1 VTQGSGGAGK
11 PPPPDRDDD
20 PMFRPASD
28 AGWSDAPA
36 KPAAASPT
44 AASPTA
50 ASPAAGSPIAASPT
64 AASPAAASP
73 TAASP
78 AAASPTA
85 ASPTAASPTATSPT
99 AAPPAT
105 SSSVAASPPIGSP
118 HSSIATSP
126 TTAVSSMG
134 ATSGASPAPP
144 PSTARRATTPPSSF
158 SATVAPGVKA
168 TVSLPS
174 TTPATSRGVAFPA
187 YVPPS
192 PPAGTVASKPAA
204 IDDPTLPD
212 LPATHDENALRAAVG
227 VSPLRSDKPSSD
239 AGDRDGAV
247 RDTDDEPD
255 EPRGRRPRTVLAA
268 ALAVAG
274 LVGVGVLVLVGYLN
288 SDRYVLACE
297 PDLAVPEQGRGFP
310 PWGTRPLAGATWHP
324 LKIAP
329 ETRCKPVETDDPLVL
344 ERSFLAMVL
353 DQASAQLSAHEVAKV
368 DDAEALLEQAL
379 LLTRPPEHE
388 TETLAKERTERHQEV
403 ERLLGDV
410 AFWRGAAKVR
420 DAASA
425 LGDAI
430 KQFDAAVAQHPQHA
444 TDAPAW
450 AAHARRLAQ
459 DLRTGPSGAPGSA
472 PAAAPPTASP
482 SGERPAAAALTAP
495 PGTALPVEP
504 EKSPATPAQAAPPD
518 AGTPTG
524 GVLL

>member
-1 VTQGSGGAGK
+1 
-11 PPPPDRDDD
+11 
-20 PMFRPASD
+20 
-28 AGWSDAPA
+28 
-36 KPAAASPT
+36 
-44 AASPTA
+44 
-50 ASPAAGSPIAASPT
+50 
-64 AASPAAASP
+64 
-73 TAASP
+73 
-78 AAASPTA
+78 
-85 ASPTAASPTATSPT
+85 
-99 AAPPAT
+99 
-105 SSSVAASPPIGSP
+105 
-118 HSSIATSP
+118 
-126 TTAVSSMG
+126 
-134 ATSGASPAPP
+134 
-144 PSTARRATTPPSSF
+144 
-158 SATVAPGVKA
+158 
-168 TVSLPS
+168 
-174 TTPATSRGVAFPA
+174 
-187 YVPPS
+187 
-192 PPAGTVASKPAA
+192 VASKPAA

-255 EPRGRRPRTVLAA
+255 EARRRRPPRTVLAA

-379 LLTRPPEHE
+379 LLTRPPEQE
-388 TETLAKERTERHQEV
+388 PETLAKQRTERHQEV

-459 DLRTGPSGAPGSA
+459 DLRTGPSGALGATSTAPSA
-472 PAAAPPTASP
+472 GAAAPPTASP
-482 SGERPAAAALTAP
+482 SGERPAAAAPTAP

-504 EKSPATPAQAAPPD
+504 EKSPANPAQAAPPD

>member
-1 VTQGSGGAGK
+1 MTQGSGGAGK

-28 AGWSDAPA
+28 TGWGDAPA
-36 KPAAASPT
+36 NPTAAAPTAAAPT
-44 AASPTA
+44 AASSVTASPLVASSVTASPPVGSPHASITTSPATAASSTGASPA
-50 ASPAAGSPIAASPT
+50 ASPASASSLP
-64 AASPAAASP
+64 
-73 TAASP
+73 
-78 AAASPTA
+78 
-85 ASPTAASPTATSPT
+85 
-99 AAPPAT
+99 
-105 SSSVAASPPIGSP
+105 
-118 HSSIATSP
+118 
-126 TTAVSSMG
+126 
-134 ATSGASPAPP
+134 
-144 PSTARRATTPPSSF
+144 TARRATTPPSSF

-174 TTPATSRGVAFPA
+174 TTPATSRGVSFPA

-192 PPAGTVASKPAA
+192 ASAGTVTSKPAA

-212 LPATHDENALRAAVG
+212 LPAIHDENALRAAVG

-239 AGDRDGAV
+239 AGDRDRAE

-255 EPRGRRPRTVLAA
+255 EPRRRRPRTVLAA

-368 DDAEALLEQAL
+368 DDAEALLKQAL

-388 TETLAKERTERHQEV
+388 PETLAKQRTERHQNV

-420 DAASA
+420 DATSA

-444 TDAPAW
+444 ADAAAW
-450 AAHARRLAQ
+450 AAHVRRLAQ
-459 DLRTGPSGAPGSA
+459 DLRTGPTAAPGSA
-472 PAAAPPTASP
+472 PSAPSAAAPSP
-482 SGERPAAAALTAP
+482 GGERPAAAAPTAP

-504 EKSPATPAQAAPPD
+504 ERSPASPAQAAPLD
-518 AGTPTG
+518 AGAPTG

>member
-1 VTQGSGGAGK
+1 MTQGSGGAGK

-28 AGWSDAPA
+28 AGWGDAPA
-36 KPAAASPT
+36 KPTDASPTAASPTAAPPTDASPTAAAPTTASST

-50 ASPAAGSPIAASPT
+50 ASPAAIASPHASITTSPAT
-64 AASPAAASP
+64 AASSTGAS
-73 TAASP
+73 
-78 AAASPTA
+78 
-85 ASPTAASPTATSPT
+85 
-99 AAPPAT
+99 
-105 SSSVAASPPIGSP
+105 
-118 HSSIATSP
+118 
-126 TTAVSSMG
+126 
-134 ATSGASPAPP
+134 SGASPATATASAS
-144 PSTARRATTPPSSF
+144 STARRATTPPSSF

-174 TTPATSRGVAFPA
+174 TTPATSRGVSFPA

-192 PPAGTVASKPAA
+192 AAAGTVASKPAA

-239 AGDRDGAV
+239 AGDRAE
-247 RDTDDEPD
+247 RDSDDEPD
-255 EPRGRRPRTVLAA
+255 EPRRRRPRTVLAA

-388 TETLAKERTERHQEV
+388 SEPFAKQRAERHQDV

-420 DAASA
+420 DATSA

-444 TDAPAW
+444 TDAAAW
-450 AAHARRLAQ
+450 AAYVRRLAQ
-459 DLRTGPSGAPGSA
+459 DLRTGPTGSASAAAAASASSPGS
-472 PAAAPPTASP
+472 PPSAATSP
-482 SGERPAAAALTAP
+482 GVERPAAPAPMAP
-495 PGTALPVEP
+495 PGTALPIEP
-504 EKSPATPAQAAPPD
+504 EKSPTSPAQAAPLD
-518 AGTPTG
+518 AGAPTG